1 MIRIYTHCLAVAAFA
16 LFLVT
21 HATLAGAQS
30 QLTVY
35 GAFEPD
41 ESKKWADRFNKDH
54 PNIKLNMIRSSTGT
68 MTARILAEK
77 SNPQADVI
85 WRLAN
90 TSLIIF
96 DQQGMLEAYKP
107 KGYDKVD
114 ARFRDKKDPPMWVGH
129 MAYMAAVCFNTVEG
143 AKHKLPK
150 PESWKDFAK
159 PAYKGHLV
167 MPNPGSS
174 GTGFLDVSSWIQLFG
189 EADAWTLM
197 DGIHA
202 NISQYTHSGSKPCAM
217 AASGEVPIGIS
228 WDMRAI
234 ALKNKGAPIDVI
246 FPKEGLGWDLEGS
259 AILKGTKNLN
269 AAKTFMDW
277 IVSPAAMELYNESYA
292 LIGTP
297 ASAKPLP
304 NYPTDV
310 NQRLIKNDFWW
321 AASNRERLLTEW
333 LKRYDAKSEPKPK

>member
-1 MIRIYTHCLAVAAFA
+1 MRHRLGRLLVAVLA
-16 LFLVT
+16 LFASSLT
-21 HATLAGAQS
+21 STATAQ
-30 QLTVY
+30 QALTVY

-41 ESKKWADRFNKDH
+41 EAKKWADRFNRDH

-68 MTARILAEK
+68 MTARILAERN
-77 SNPQADVI
+77 NPQADVI

-96 DQQGMLEAYKP
+96 DELGMLEPYTP
-107 KGYDKVD
+107 KGYDQID
-114 ARFRDKKDPPMWVGH
+114 QRFRDRKDPPAWVGH
-129 MAYMAAVCFNTVEG
+129 MAYMAAICFNTVEA

-150 PESWKDFAK
+150 PDSWRDLTN
-159 PAYKGHLV
+159 PVYKGSLV

-189 EADAWTLM
+189 EEQAWKLM

-217 AASGEVPIGIS
+217 AAAGEVPIGIS

-234 ALKNKGAPIDVI
+234 QLKNKGAPIDVI
-246 FPKEGLGWDLEGS
+246 FPKEGLGWDLEGA
-259 AILKGTKNLN
+259 AILKGTKNAT

-277 IVSPAAMELYNESYA
+277 IVSPAAMELYNDSYA

-297 ASAKPLP
+297 KFAKQLP

-321 AASNRERLLTEW
+321 AAKNRDRLLQEW
-333 LKRYDAKSEPKPK
+333 QKRYDAKSEPKS